1 MNSSQRTRALIESAM
16 MVALATVL
24 SIIKII
30 EMPYGGSVT
39 IASALPIAVLAY
51 RHGTKV
57 GLGAG
62 VVYALLQQLL
72 GLKTLAY
79 FTTWQS
85 VVAIILLDY
94 LVAFTVFGLGG
105 IFKKSGLQQKN
116 ALLFGVILTTVLR
129 YICHVI
135 SGATV
140 WAGLSIPTEAAL
152 AYSLGY
158 NATYMLPE
166 GIILAACAYYLG
178 SVIDFT
184 RPVPERMAAKELSDG
199 APYFAVS
206 GLSLLFLVIADTT
219 LIAPVLQDTES
230 GEFTLK
236 YLAEVSWLA
245 VIIITVLCLA
255 ISILFFLLAKRA
267 RKK

>member
-51 RHGTKV
+51 RHGFKV

-62 VVYALLQQLL
+62 VVFAMLQQLL

-85 VVAIILLDY
+85 IVAIILLDY
-94 LVAFTVFGLGG
+94 LVAFTLFGLGG
-105 IFKKSGLQQKN
+105 VFKSTRLEQKN
-116 ALLFGVILTTVLR
+116 ALLFGAILITVLR

-152 AYSLGY
+152 IYSLGY
-158 NATYMLPE
+158 NATYMIPE

-178 SVIDFT
+178 SVIDFS
-184 RPVPERMAAKELSDG
+184 RPVPERMAARDKADG

-206 GLSLLFLVIADTT
+206 GLSLLFAVIADTT
-219 LIAPVLQDTES
+219 LIAPHLQDGNS
-230 GEFTLK
+230 GEFTFK
-236 YLAEVSWLA
+236 YLSEVSWLTVA
-245 VIIITVLCLA
+245 VITALCIAIFVLFL
-255 ISILFFLLAKRA
+255 LLAKRA
-267 RKK
+267 RKE